1 MAASAS
7 ATNEQRT
14 AIVIKPV
21 YRLEEFCTDFG
32 VSRSLAYEEIQAGRL
47 RAFKL
52 RGGTRITGEAA
63 LEFRSIYASK
73 AA

>member
-1 MAASAS
+1 MAAP
-7 ATNEQRT
+7 TIERRPPEVT
-14 AIVIKPV
+14 VKPI
-21 YRLEEFCTDFG
+21 YRIEEFCRDFG

-63 LEFRSIYASK
+63 LEFRAHYAGE